1 MRKSRSKIRG
11 QSFDFLTAS
20 KFKSEKTKNVGLGV
34 VKKRA
39 LRFLRYLDKHG
50 RYSLSKLCYTA
61 SRPKIEMRLVR
72 PLEVTATSN
81 LGHFIFPYRTFSVP
95 SFIKIGD
102 GDFHFCIF
110 LVDLIWTDPNLFL
123 IFPIIFL
130 GEKFENFRLTFHHKN
145 VRSC

>member
-11 QSFDFLTAS
+11 QRFDFLTAS

-50 RYSLSKLCYTA
+50 RYSLLKLCYRA
-61 SRPKIEMRLVR
+61 SRPKIEMRLLR
-72 PLEVTATSN
+72 PQEVTATSN

-95 SFIKIGD
+95 NFIKIGD

-110 LVDLIWTDPNLFL
+110 LVDLIWNDPIGICHCQYLL
-123 IFPIIFL
+123 WM
-130 GEKFENFRLTFHHKN
+130 
-145 VRSC
+145 VR